1 MSFALDRQRFI
12 IMGIVSQTSVVC
24 LLLDL
29 SSAKDVPA
37 FYIFGDSL
45 VDVGNNFYKKTLATP
60 LFPNGIDFGNG
71 YRVPSGRYSNARL
84 VPDIIGKSCLSVHCL
99 LLRLRYE
106 VGLKNFPPPC
116 LAPTTV
122 GDVLLNGVINYASS
136 GSGILKAT
144 GESYG
149 DHISLENQISYFE
162 KTRKDIISNIG
173 IQAAKKLLREAIYIL
188 FIGTNNIRDISNVV
202 DSGAAL
208 DTIISSLRSQLTRL
222 YKLGARK
229 FAVGNCGPYGCIPYT
244 RDEYGVKD
252 GSVNVYADIYAVFLD
267 IVQNYI
273 SYGFEDAVNACCN
286 VVGAHGGIIACTTIS
301 QVCSDRTKN
310 VFWDPFHL
318 TESANL
324 IAAKHLLDGDLNY
337 TSPMNSRQLVNTL
350 EFSMEMNKNSKTV
363 ALHICNKRSI
373 KKVMPI

>member
-71 YRVPSGRYSNARL
+71 YR
-84 VPDIIGKSCLSVHCL
+84 
-99 LLRLRYE
+99 E

-116 LAPTTV
+116 LAPRTV

>member
-1 MSFALDRQRFI
+1 
-12 IMGIVSQTSVVC
+12 MGIVSQTSVVC
-24 LLLDL
+24 LLLGL

-45 VDVGNNFYKKTLATP
+45 VDVGNNFYMKTLATP

-84 VPDIIGKSCLSVHCL
+84 
-99 LLRLRYE
+99 E

-122 GDVLLNGVINYASS
+122 GDVLLNGVNYASS

-188 FIGTNNIRDISNVV
+188 FIGTNDVRDISNVV
-202 DSGAAL
+202 DGGAAL

-229 FAVGNCGPYGCIPYT
+229 FVVGNCGPYGCIPFT

-252 GSVNVYADIYAVFLD
+252 GCPMLDELTKNLSGSIHVYADVYAVFLD

-286 VVGAHGGIIACTTIS
+286 VVGAHGGIIPCTTIS

-310 VFWDPFHL
+310 VFWDPIHL
-318 TESANL
+318 PESANL

-337 TSPMNSRQLVNTL
+337 TSPMNLRQLVNT
-350 EFSMEMNKNSKTV
+350 
-363 ALHICNKRSI
+363 
-373 KKVMPI
+373 

>member
-24 LLLDL
+24 LLLGL

-45 VDVGNNFYKKTLATP
+45 VDVGNNFYMKTLATP

-84 VPDIIGKSCLSVHCL
+84 VPDIIGQ
-99 LLRLRYE
+99 E

-122 GDVLLNGVINYASS
+122 GDVLLNGVNYASS

-188 FIGTNNIRDISNVV
+188 FIGTNDVRDISNVV
-202 DSGAAL
+202 DGGAAL

-229 FAVGNCGPYGCIPYT
+229 FVVGNCGPYGCIPFT

-252 GSVNVYADIYAVFLD
+252 GCVSAANQRA
-267 IVQNYI
+267 QR
-273 SYGFEDAVNACCN
+273 FEDAVNACCN
-286 VVGAHGGIIACTTIS
+286 VVGAHGGIIPCTTIS

-310 VFWDPFHL
+310 VFWDPIHL

-337 TSPMNSRQLVNTL
+337 TSPMNLRQLVNT
-350 EFSMEMNKNSKTV
+350 
-363 ALHICNKRSI
+363 
-373 KKVMPI
+373 

>member
-24 LLLDL
+24 LLLGL

-37 FYIFGDSL
+37 FFIFGDSL
-45 VDVGNNFYKKTLATP
+45 VDVGNNFYIKTFATP

-84 VPDIIGKSCLSVHCL
+84 VPDIIGKPCLSEL
-99 LLRLRYE
+99 
-106 VGLKNFPPPC
+106 GLKIFPPPY

-122 GDVLLNGVINYASS
+122 GDVLLNGVNYASS

-144 GESYG
+144 GESFG
-149 DHISLENQISYFE
+149 DRISLENQISYFE

-188 FIGTNNIRDISNVV
+188 IIGTNDIRDNSNVV
-202 DSGAAL
+202 DSGAVL

-229 FAVGNCGPYGCIPYT
+229 LVVGNCAPYGCIPYT
-244 RDEYGVKD
+244 RDEYAVKD
-252 GSVNVYADIYAVFLD
+252 GCVSAANHRAQSFNKKLKPML
-267 IVQNYI
+267 
-273 SYGFEDAVNACCN
+273 EEL
-286 VVGAHGGIIACTTIS
+286 
-301 QVCSDRTKN
+301 TKN
-310 VFWDPFHL
+310 L
-318 TESANL
+318 EQ
-324 IAAKHLLDGDLNY
+324 LLGDAE
-337 TSPMNSRQLVNTL
+337 V
-350 EFSMEMNKNSKTV
+350 
-363 ALHICNKRSI
+363 
-373 KKVMPI
+373 